1 MVKFGECSAE
11 EGFKLKGKQKLEF
24 VTELFDRI
32 AVQYDT
38 INLFIS
44 LGQTT
49 IWRILALGWLH
60 TYFKPGSKV
69 LDVGCGT
76 GWVSWFLHRR
86 YPNLNLQ
93 VEAMDCS
100 QQMLQEAQ
108 RLYPKYTFTHGD
120 VCALPYSDG
129 AFDMV
134 TTVYTLRNFPD
145 LYSGLEEMVRVTA
158 PRGHIVILDAF
169 PTGGLMQFVLK
180 VWLSY
185 IMPYIAGMFIE
196 QKPYNYLANSIQSTV
211 PSSEVASILTQL
223 GCTGSM
229 LQTRYSFGAAVRLI
243 AQKNA

>member
-1 MVKFGECSAE
+1 MVRFGECSAE
-11 EGFKLKGKQKLEF
+11 EGFKLKGNQKLEF

-32 AVQYDT
+32 AIQYDT

-49 IWRILALGWLH
+49 LWRILALGWLQ
-60 TYFKPGSKV
+60 TYLKPCTRV

-76 GWVSWFLHRR
+76 GWVSWFLYWR
-86 YPNLNLQ
+86 YPHLNLQ

-100 QQMLQEAQ
+100 QQMLQEAR
-108 RLYPKYTFTHGD
+108 RLYPKFTFTHGD

-129 AFDMV
+129 AFDLV

-145 LYSGLEEMVRVTA
+145 LYDGLKEMVRVTA
-158 PRGHIVILDAF
+158 PGGHIVILDAF
-169 PTGGLMQFVLK
+169 PTGGMMQFVLK

-185 IMPYIAGMFIE
+185 IMPHVASIFIDR
-196 QKPYNYLANSIQSTV
+196 KPYHYLANSIQSTV

-223 GCTGSM
+223 GCTGPIM
-229 LQTRYSFGAAVRLI
+229 QTRYSFGAAVRLI
-243 AQKNA
+243 ARKNI